1 MHQPKPFEELTL
13 ADNFLFCQVMKCEP
27 ICRQF
32 LESLLGIRL
41 QELQYVAKQSDLSDS
56 LLYRGNVLDIRA
68 KDSEGNFYDI
78 EMQNKPLDYMDKRL
92 RAYAAVMDREMLR
105 KGDKVESLPQNIVI
119 AVCNYDPGE
128 RGLARYEVWKQWGDR
143 GLEIAL
149 DYDDGAHV
157 YYLNT
162 TYTTANAPEN
172 ILDFL
177 QIVKGNPAR
186 TDFGTVVNTKLIE
199 VKNDNDIKEAYM
211 TVEEYAYDRAY
222 IARKEGRAEG
232 LAEGREEAIRQSAAA
247 LQKLGMPMEQI
258 AAFFEIAVEELQ
270 KILQDPKKD

>member
-1 MHQPKPFEELTL
+1 M
-13 ADNFLFCQVMKCEP
+13 
-27 ICRQF
+27 
-32 LESLLGIRL
+32 
-41 QELQYVAKQSDLSDS
+41 
-56 LLYRGNVLDIRA
+56 
-68 KDSEGNFYDI
+68 
-78 EMQNKPLDYMDKRL
+78 
-92 RAYAAVMDREMLR
+92 
-105 KGDKVESLPQNIVI
+105 I
-119 AVCNYDPGE
+119 AVCSFDPGE

-143 GLEIAL
+143 DRGIAL

-162 TYTTANAPEN
+162 TYTTANAPED

-177 QIVKGNPAR
+177 QIVKGKPAT
-186 TDFGTVVNTKLIE
+186 TDFGTAVNTKLIE

-232 LAEGREEAIRQSAAA
+232 LAKGLAKGRAEGLAKGLAKGREEAIRQSAAA

-258 AAFFEIAVEELQ
+258 AAIFEITAEELQ
-270 KILQDPKKD
+270 RILQEPKKD

>member
-1 MHQPKPFEELTL
+1 
-13 ADNFLFCQVMKCEP
+13 MKCEP
-27 ICRQF
+27 ICRHF

-56 LLYRGNVLDIRA
+56 VLYRGNVLDIRA
-68 KDSEGNFYDI
+68 KDAVGNFYDI

-92 RAYAAVMDREMLR
+92 RAYAAAMDREMLR
-105 KGDKVESLPQNIVI
+105 KGDKVENLPQNIVI
-119 AVCNYDPGE
+119 AVCSFDPGE

-143 GLEIAL
+143 GLDIAL

-162 TYTTANAPEN
+162 TYTTANAPED

-232 LAEGREEAIRQSAAA
+232 RAEGREEGLAEGREEAIRQSAAA

-258 AAFFEIAVEELQ
+258 AAVFEITVEELQ
-270 KILQDPKKD
+270 KILQEPKKD

>member
-27 ICRQF
+27 ICRHF
-32 LESLLGIRL
+32 LESLLDIRL
-41 QELQYVAKQSDLSDS
+41 QELQYVAKQSDLTDS

-68 KDSEGNFYDI
+68 KDAVGNFYDI

-92 RAYAAVMDREMLR
+92 RAYAAAMDREMLR
-105 KGDKVESLPQNIVI
+105 KGDKVENLPQNIVI
-119 AVCNYDPGE
+119 AVCSFDPGE

-143 GLEIAL
+143 DMGIAL

-162 TYTTANAPEN
+162 TYTTANAPED

-186 TDFGTVVNTKLIE
+186 TDFGTEVNTKLIE

-258 AAFFEIAVEELQ
+258 AAVFEITVEELQ
-270 KILQDPKKD
+270 RILQEPKKD